1 MRGRPGQS
9 LTLRP
14 NTCFSVACPC
24 AGSSL
29 PGCLWLSGPALEQ
42 QFILPYHSCQAG
54 NVFDRILDLLFGH
67 LDQRAVLILRWQR
80 LRPMPRDP
88 GVQLQRRTGGVRGRC
103 HWLPETLPV
112 SRAREGMREGRASG
126 LRSGMQES
134 RQARQ
139 KVGVSQV
146 GGNMK

>member
-1 MRGRPGQS
+1 M
-9 LTLRP
+9 
-14 NTCFSVACPC
+14 
-24 AGSSL
+24 
-29 PGCLWLSGPALEQ
+29 
-42 QFILPYHSCQAG
+42 
-54 NVFDRILDLLFGH
+54 
-67 LDQRAVLILRWQR
+67 
-80 LRPMPRDP
+80 
-88 GVQLQRRTGGVRGRC
+88 RGRC

-112 SRAREGMREGRASG
+112 SRAREGTREGRASG